1 MKQEHGSKNCL
12 AVCAAMAFKCK
23 LREVENYFESS
34 KKNGIAKFIDFGFH
48 KGYHVGYVF
57 IKPVILFGKI
67 ISTYDIKTFPALIIV
82 ESDYNKNE
90 THALYWGA
98 SDSPANKM
106 QVWDPNP
113 GVDDARDLR
122 EYEIIGW
129 YPIVELKKQ

>member
-1 MKQEHGSKNCL
+1 
-12 AVCAAMAFKCK
+12 MAFKCK

-82 ESDYNKNE
+82 ESAYNKKE
-90 THALYWGA
+90 THALYWG
-98 SDSPANKM
+98 PNELLKM
-106 QVWDPNP
+106 QIWDPDP
-113 GVDDARDLR
+113 GVDNARNIK

-129 YPIVELKKQ
+129 YPIVELKQTTGKKVYNIYSE